1 MQPSVAKAGL
11 FSEAAIATPVSIQA
25 AIMAWK
31 PLIANDPDQPRSTA
45 ISSMVNT
52 GG

>member
-1 MQPSVAKAGL
+1 MRPSVAKAGS

-25 AIMAWK
+25 AIMAEK
-31 PLIANDPDQPRSTA
+31 PLIANDADQPRSAA
-45 ISSMVNT
+45 ISGMVNT